1 MIHRSIF
8 GTSPRGDSIERIE
21 LSLPN
26 GFSASVLSWG
36 ATLQSVSA
44 PDARGRF
51 ASVVLGYTSLDDYI
65 GAHGRLGATMG
76 RYANR
81 IAEGRF
87 ELDGVEYHLER
98 NEGKHA
104 IHGGPEGFD
113 RRPWQ
118 VARVIDEPN
127 GPQVRFELK
136 SPAGDQGFPGA
147 MVMAVTYAL
156 VPPGDVVISYEAR
169 TDAPTVFNTTNHAYF
184 NLAGE
189 GSGSVLDH
197 EVTLF
202 ADRFLPVDDELIP
215 LGEMRDV
222 TGTVFDFRESKPLG
236 RDIRS
241 ADPQVRLGR
250 GFDHCYVLSG
260 GDRASTP
267 QLAASVFEPTSG
279 RTVHVLTTQPGL
291 QLHSGNVL
299 NGRYGGASG
308 RAYRQSDGLCLE
320 AQHFPNAPNV
330 SHFPSTVLRP
340 EDVYRSVTVYRFGVS
355 DAPLV

>member
-1 MIHRSIF
+1 MIHRSTF
-8 GTSPRGDSIERIE
+8 GTSARRDRIERIE
-21 LSLPN
+21 LSLSN

-36 ATLQSVSA
+36 ATLQSISA
-44 PDARGRF
+44 PDARGHF
-51 ASVVLGYTSLDDYI
+51 DSVVLGYTSLDDYRC
-65 GAHGRLGATMG
+65 AHGRLGATMG

-81 IAEGRF
+81 IANGRF
-87 ELDGVEYHLER
+87 EIDGVAYQVEC

-118 VARVIDEPN
+118 VARIVDEPN
-127 GPQVRFELK
+127 GPQVRFELR

-156 VPPGDVVISYEAR
+156 VPPGDVVITYEAC

-222 TGTVFDFRESKPLG
+222 TGTVFDFREPKPLG

-241 ADPQVRLGR
+241 DDAQVRLGR
-250 GFDHCYVLSG
+250 GFDHCYVLSSSE
-260 GDRASTP
+260 RSTTP
-267 QLAASVFEPTSG
+267 RLAARVLEPTSG
-279 RTVHVLTTQPGL
+279 RTLEVLTTEPGL

-308 RAYRQSDGLCLE
+308 RAYRQSDGFCLE

-340 EDVYRSVTVYRFGVS
+340 ETVYRSMTVYRFGV
-355 DAPLV
+355 DDTPRV